1 MIPKKMLSM
10 LSGMSKKDLSKNL
23 EKASKL
29 LSNTNEEELNKI
41 LNSKEVADI
50 VGDRNI
56 NVKEILD
63 NPNELK
69 KILSSDKATELLNKL
84 DENGK

>member
-50 VGDRNI
+50 VGDSNV

-63 NPNELK
+63 NPKELK

>member
-50 VGDRNI
+50 VGDSNV

-63 NPNELK
+63 NPKELK
-69 KILSSDKATELLNKL
+69 EILSSDKATELLNKL

>member
-29 LSNTNEEELNKI
+29 LSNTM
-41 LNSKEVADI
+41 
-50 VGDRNI
+50 
-56 NVKEILD
+56 
-63 NPNELK
+63 K
-69 KILSSDKATELLNKL
+69 KN
-84 DENGK
+84 

>member
-1 MIPKKMLSM
+1 MIPKKLLSM

-41 LNSKEVADI
+41 LNSKEVADL
-50 VGDRNI
+50 VGDSNV

-63 NPNELK
+63 NPKELK
-69 KILSSDKATELLNKL
+69 KILSSDKAAELLNKL
-84 DENGK
+84 EENRK